1 MANIATAA
9 AIAIGLP
16 MWIRAVV
23 GPPAPP
29 ADLDFRHV
37 DILLYIAGGGSPRRR
52 FATRRAGAASAP
64 PRIDCHDTP
73 DAESSGAAHDG
84 RGRPDLVRVL
94 SARRAQEYR
103 SGCLSVTSDDAARY
117 VHAPC
122 RSRGVR
128 MPGHAHGLRRVGT
141 RPAAPLRLSSSRRR
155 NAGTASESPSCCRT
169 SLPIRSPSTRCC
181 APG

>member
-37 DILLYIAGGGSPRRR
+37 DILLYIADGGSPRRR

-64 PRIDCHDTP
+64 PRIDRHDTP

-141 RPAAPLRLSSSRRR
+141 RQPRLCGFPRRGGEMPAGRARRHHAAEPHCLSGRLLRGAARR
-155 NAGTASESPSCCRT
+155 A
-169 SLPIRSPSTRCC
+169 
-181 APG
+181 